1 MMKLLSREIHVTRET
16 SSEWEPNS
24 WCLLLEQLF
33 LRSPMEELCRT
44 PCGLSLFW
52 ANYTISSILLHFP
65 GLNRYKPRICLNVSN
80 SRM

>member
-33 LRSPMEELCRT
+33 LRSPIEELCRT
-44 PCGLSLFW
+44 PCGHQCFEQITQFLRFYCTFLD
-52 ANYTISSILLHFP
+52 
-65 GLNRYKPRICLNVSN
+65 
-80 SRM
+80 